1 MWSQAG
7 TRHKRRR
14 LHSSDE
20 GAPAEAHARDGA
32 QGRARTDDD
41 TPCTRVGLRGIRERN
56 FDLLPILARDP
67 HTRVS
72 WVRVRAADEPLALLA
87 EMLGFPL
94 LLDDRAESERLAGD
108 EEEVDV
114 IIVRGM
120 GAAGEGEASGDE
132 AASRMAHAS
141 THAPTH
147 ASTHASAHA
156 SAHADSGNRGARRTA
171 VRPRLL
177 LESELRGLID
187 DGALR
192 WERAI
197 DSHE

>member
-32 QGRARTDDD
+32 QGRARTGDDA
-41 TPCTRVGLRGIRERN
+41 PCTRVGLRSISERN

-72 WVRVRAADEPLALLA
+72 WVRVRAADEPLAFLA

-94 LLDDRAESERLAGD
+94 LLDDRGESERLAGD
-108 EEEVDV
+108 EAEVEV
-114 IIVRGM
+114 IVVRGM

-141 THAPTH
+141 THA
-147 ASTHASAHA
+147 
-156 SAHADSGNRGARRTA
+156 DSGNRGARRTA
-171 VRPRLL
+171 GRPRLL